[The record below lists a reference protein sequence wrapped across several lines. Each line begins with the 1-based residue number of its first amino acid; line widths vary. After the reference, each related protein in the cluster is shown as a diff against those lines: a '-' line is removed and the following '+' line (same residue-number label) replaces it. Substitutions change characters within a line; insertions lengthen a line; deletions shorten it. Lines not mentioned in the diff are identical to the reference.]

1 MRQRIMGIFFGLIVL
16 GHATLAWAEE
26 GGALQKVGYGAVSV
40 LGTLVY
46 TPVKAGLCVLGA
58 VATAPVAT
66 YDRETAGAMIETMCG
81 GTWAITPGIVKGRDP
96 FHFVGEAS

>member
-1 MRQRIMGIFFGLIVL
+1 MGIFFGLIVL

-26 GGALQKVGYGAVSV
+26 EGALQKVGYGAVSV